1 MESREKIWREHY
13 QHPTPWEQTFPPMS
27 MGDMVTQSA
36 TAHPQAHM
44 IDFMGRKFSYGAMM
58 DDIAVHMPEVV
69 RVLDEVPPD
78 SLAILRSNEALAT
91 HARTHVLVISI
102 FADDDAI
109 IGALHAGARP

>member
-58 DDIAVHMPEVV
+58 DDIRRIACGLQAMGVKKGD
-69 RVLDEVPPD
+69 RVGLYLPNTPHYV
-78 SLAILRSNEALAT
+78 AAYY
-91 HARTHVLVISI
+91 
-102 FADDDAI
+102 
-109 IGALHAGARP
+109 GALLA